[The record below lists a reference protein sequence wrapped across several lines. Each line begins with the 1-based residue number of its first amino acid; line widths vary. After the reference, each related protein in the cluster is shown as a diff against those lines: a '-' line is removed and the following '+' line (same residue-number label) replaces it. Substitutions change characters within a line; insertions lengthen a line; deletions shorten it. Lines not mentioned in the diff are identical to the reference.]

1 MFVVKKNGELALWNL
16 DKVEIAIAKAARRI
30 NVEIENWQWA
40 RITGKIW
47 SHVNKLA
54 GGEKGSV
61 TVEQVH
67 GAVELVLREECPPVA
82 ESYSNYRNYR
92 KDIVEVWESI
102 FQKTRDTLYLGD
114 RENANFNSALIS
126 TKGSLVR
133 GHLTKELFRRFY
145 LSPEE
150 IQIIEDGY
158 VYIHDLRDL
167 IFGGINCCLFDMTTV
182 LRGGFEMS
190 GVRYKEPK
198 SVLSALQVI
207 GDITLVATAQQF
219 GGFTIPEIDRVL
231 APYAH
236 KSWVRLLEE
245 AQEFGVDDPIRYATK
260 KLDEEI
266 NQGCQSLEM
275 KLNTVPSSRG
285 DTAFVTVSFGN
296 VDPDDEL
303 ASLQR
308 AICRAILNTRM
319 RGQGNGSPVVFPKL
333 VYLHSEKQHED
344 PEQAKLFDFA
354 IECSSKSMYPDY
366 LSLDAGETGRIF
378 KQHGKVVSPMGCRAY
393 LSEFADESGETYFE
407 GRANVG
413 AVSLNLPMIW
423 KKSDGEHFYADLDHY
438 LGVARRFLQRR
449 YEAVANNPAS
459 TNPLGFTQGGFR
471 GGDRKPDEKVGYD
484 IVRSFTASFGITA
497 LNELNVLMEGK
508 PLHESDRKM
517 VEAVVD
523 YIAEQVKGFKQ
534 EDGWL
539 YALYAT
545 PAESLAGTQ
554 ARQFREKFGVITG
567 VSDKEYFSNGF
578 HCPVDAQITP
588 FQKQDF
594 EFDLFHKINGGHIQY
609 CRLDN
614 PRNLDAIKTVVKRGM
629 RMGFYQGVNFDL
641 TVCEDC
647 GFRPTKIVKSCP
659 NCGSHDITVTSRVCG
674 YLGVRYSNGG
684 TRFNDS
690 KLAECADRV
699 SM

>member
-1 MFVVKKNGELALWNL
+1 MFVVKKNGELAAWDLG
-16 DKVEIAIAKAARRI
+16 KIETAIAKAARRI
-30 NVEIENWQWA
+30 NANIENWQRV
-40 RITGKIW
+40 RITGRIW

-54 GGEKGSV
+54 GGEEGSV

-67 GAVELVLREECPPVA
+67 GAVEVALREVCPDVA
-82 ESYSNYRNYR
+82 ESYANYRNYR

-150 IQIIEDGY
+150 TQIIEDGF

-167 IFGGINCCLFDMTTV
+167 IFGGINCCLFDMATV
-182 LRGGFEMS
+182 LLGGFEMS

-198 SVLSALQVI
+198 SILSALQVI

-231 APYAH
+231 APYAKKTH
-236 KSWVRLLEE
+236 DRLIEE
-245 AQEFGVDDPIRYATK
+245 ASAFGVADPESYAK
-260 KLDEEI
+260 VKLTEEI

-303 ASLQR
+303 ADFQR
-308 AICRAILNTRM
+308 MICRAILRTRM
-319 RGQGNGSPVVFPKL
+319 HGQGNGSPVVFPKL

-344 PEQAKLFDFA
+344 RDQAELFDLA

-378 KQHGKVVSPMGCRAY
+378 REHGKVVSPMGCRAY
-393 LSEFADESGETYFE
+393 LSEFADENGETYFE

-423 KKSDGEHFYADLDHY
+423 KKSNGETFYEDLDHY
-438 LGVARRFLQRR
+438 LEVARRFLQRR

-471 GGDRKPDEKVGYD
+471 GGYLKPDDKVGYD

-508 PLHESDRKM
+508 PLHESNRKW
-517 VEAVVD
+517 VEAVVEH
-523 YIAEQVKGFKQ
+523 IAERVEQFKK

-554 ARQFREKFGVITG
+554 LNQFRKMFGVIPG

-578 HCPVDAQITP
+578 HCPVDAPITP
-588 FQKQDF
+588 FEKQDF
-594 EFDLFHKINGGHIQY
+594 EFELFHKINGGHIQY
-609 CRLDN
+609 VRLDD
-614 PRNLDAIKTVVKRGM
+614 PRNLNAIKTIVKRGM
-629 RMGFYQGVNFDL
+629 KMGFYQGVNFDL
-641 TVCEDC
+641 SVCEDC
-647 GFRPTKIVKSCP
+647 GFRPAKVVKTCP
-659 NCGSHDITVTSRVCG
+659 TCGSHDMTVISRVCG
-674 YLGVRYSNGG
+674 YLGVRYSNGS